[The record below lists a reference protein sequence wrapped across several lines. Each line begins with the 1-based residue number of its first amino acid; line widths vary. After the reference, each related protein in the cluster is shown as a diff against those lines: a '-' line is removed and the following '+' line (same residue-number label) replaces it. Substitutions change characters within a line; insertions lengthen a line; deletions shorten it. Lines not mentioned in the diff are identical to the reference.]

1 MNKPNII
8 LINCDDLGYGDLGC
22 YGSKLNDTPNID
34 KLSEEGIKFTNFY
47 MASPVCS
54 PSRAAMLTGCYP
66 PRISFGSFDDNRNVL
81 FPGSPTGLNPNEIT
95 IANQV
100 KSAGYNTKIIG
111 KWHCGDQKEFLPT
124 NYGFDSY
131 YGIPYSNDMGRA
143 VIPEDMIP
151 GGSFGPID
159 EETRSRREKFPPLP
173 LISDNE
179 VIQEQPDQAGITER
193 YVEES
198 IKFIRKNKK
207 QPFFLYLAHMYV
219 HLPLYAP
226 ERFINNSRN
235 GRYGAA
241 VSGIDWSTAMILDE
255 LKRLDLDENTLIIFT
270 SDNGSNTRNNGSN
283 APLRGKKQ
291 ETYEGGQRVPM
302 IMKWPKKI
310 PANSTSD
317 ELVSSID
324 FFRTI
329 SSILGIK
336 IDSKNKIDSLDFS
349 NVMYSP
355 INSKSPR
362 ETFFY
367 YKQNNLEAVRNKKWK
382 LHQQKDGKKVSELY
396 NLENDIS
403 EKNNVYEKHP
413 EIVLELQK
421 LLDECA
427 KELGDEFSGIQG
439 SDIRLPGKVENPS
452 TLTSFNPNSPYFAP
466 MYDIPDW
473 G

>member
-1 MNKPNII
+1 MAKKV
-8 LINCDDLGYGDLGC
+8 L
-22 YGSKLNDTPNID
+22 
-34 KLSEEGIKFTNFY
+34 KFGGT
-47 MASPVCS
+47 SVG
-54 PSRAAMLTGCYP
+54 TIE
-66 PRISFGSFDDNRNVL
+66 RIMHVAK
-81 FPGSPTGLNPNEIT
+81 I
-95 IANQV
+95 V
-100 KSAGYNTKIIG
+100 K
-111 KWHCGDQKEFLPT
+111 KE
-124 NYGFDSY
+124 Y
-131 YGIPYSNDMGRA
+131 
-143 VIPEDMIP
+143 
-151 GGSFGPID
+151 
-159 EETRSRREKFPPLP
+159 EK
-173 LISDNE
+173 
-179 VIQEQPDQAGITER
+179 
-193 YVEES
+193 
-198 IKFIRKNKK
+198 
-207 QPFFLYLAHMYV
+207 
-219 HLPLYAP
+219 
-226 ERFINNSRN
+226 
-235 GRYGAA
+235 
-241 VSGIDWSTAMILDE
+241 
-255 LKRLDLDENTLIIFT
+255 LDLDENTLIIFT

-403 EKNNVYEKHP
+403 EKNNVYEKYP

-427 KELGDEFSGIQG
+427 KELGDEFSDIQG
-439 SDIRLPGKVENPS
+439 TDIRLPGKVKNPS
-452 TLTSFNPNSPYFAP
+452 TLTSFDPNSPYYAP

>member
-255 LKRLDLDENTLIIFT
+255 LKKLDLDENTLIIFT

-302 IMKWPKKI
+302 IMKINYWASPPAI
-310 PANSTSD
+310 P
-317 ELVSSID
+317 IW
-324 FFRTI
+324 
-329 SSILGIK
+329 
-336 IDSKNKIDSLDFS
+336 
-349 NVMYSP
+349 MPSP
-355 INSKSPR
+355 PAFN
-362 ETFFY
+362 
-367 YKQNNLEAVRNKKWK
+367 
-382 LHQQKDGKKVSELY
+382 
-396 NLENDIS
+396 
-403 EKNNVYEKHP
+403 P
-413 EIVLELQK
+413 EI
-421 LLDECA
+421 
-427 KELGDEFSGIQG
+427 
-439 SDIRLPGKVENPS
+439 
-452 TLTSFNPNSPYFAP
+452 
-466 MYDIPDW
+466 
-473 G
+473 

>member
-1 MNKPNII
+1 
-8 LINCDDLGYGDLGC
+8 
-22 YGSKLNDTPNID
+22 
-34 KLSEEGIKFTNFY
+34 
-47 MASPVCS
+47 
-54 PSRAAMLTGCYP
+54 
-66 PRISFGSFDDNRNVL
+66 
-81 FPGSPTGLNPNEIT
+81 
-95 IANQV
+95 
-100 KSAGYNTKIIG
+100 
-111 KWHCGDQKEFLPT
+111 
-124 NYGFDSY
+124 
-131 YGIPYSNDMGRA
+131 
-143 VIPEDMIP
+143 MIP

-403 EKNNVYEKHP
+403 EKNNVYEKYP

-439 SDIRLPGKVENPS
+439 SDIRLPGKVKNPS